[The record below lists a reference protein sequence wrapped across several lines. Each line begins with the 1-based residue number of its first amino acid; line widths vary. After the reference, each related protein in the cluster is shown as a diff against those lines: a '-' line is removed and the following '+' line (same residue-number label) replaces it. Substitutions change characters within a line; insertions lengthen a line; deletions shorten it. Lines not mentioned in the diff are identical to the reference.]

1 MTTTN
6 ILRPE
11 KTKDLRKY
19 GEYRYIKK
27 YDMLAITMPG
37 AGAGSVISVP
47 YDMDQDIL
55 VQFSASSVSSDML
68 NKLDEFPVYQ
78 VYIRNYM
85 KKHGKEILKK
95 YDLMPEFTTLDTE
108 VTLDNEVTLDTE
120 VTLDNEVTPDVSS
133 DEDLAELKFKEQLNL
148 NAILGIGLGEK
159 EEAKA

>member
-1 MTTTN
+1 MTTMN
-6 ILRPE
+6 LLKPE

-37 AGAGSVISVP
+37 VGSGSVISVP
-47 YDMDQDIL
+47 YDMDQDVL
-55 VQFSASSVSSDML
+55 VQFSASTVSADML

-85 KKHGKEILKK
+85 KKHGEEILKK
-95 YDLMPEFTTLDTE
+95 YDLMPEFTTLD
-108 VTLDNEVTLDTE
+108 NEVK
-120 VTLDNEVTPDVSS
+120 PDVSS
-133 DEDLAELKFKEQLNL
+133 DENLAELKFKEQLNL

>member
-6 ILRPE
+6 LLRPE

-27 YDMLAITMPG
+27 YDMLAIMMPG

-47 YDMDQDIL
+47 YDMDQDVL
-55 VQFSASSVSSDML
+55 VQFSTSTVSADML

-85 KKHGKEILKK
+85 KKHGEEILKK
-95 YDLMPEFTTLDTE
+95 YDLMPEFTTLDDE
-108 VTLDNEVTLDTE
+108 VTLDNA
-120 VTLDNEVTPDVSS
+120 VTPDVSS

-159 EEAKA
+159 RGG

>member
-1 MTTTN
+1 MTTMN
-6 ILRPE
+6 LLRPE

-37 AGAGSVISVP
+37 VGSGSVISVP
-47 YDMDQDIL
+47 YDMDQDVL
-55 VQFSASSVSSDML
+55 VQFSASTVSADML

-85 KKHGKEILKK
+85 KKHGEEILKK
-95 YDLMPEFTTLDTE
+95 YDLMPELT
-108 VTLDNEVTLDTE
+108 TLDTE

>member
-1 MTTTN
+1 MTTMN
-6 ILRPE
+6 LLKPE

-37 AGAGSVISVP
+37 VGSGSVISVP
-47 YDMDQDIL
+47 YDMDQDVL
-55 VQFSASSVSSDML
+55 VQFSASTVSADML

-85 KKHGKEILKK
+85 KKHGEEILKK
-95 YDLMPEFTTLDTE
+95 YDLMPEFTTLDNE
-108 VTLDNEVTLDTE
+108 VTLDNA
-120 VTLDNEVTPDVSS
+120 VTPDVSS

-159 EEAKA
+159 EEVKA

>member
-1 MTTTN
+1 MTTMN
-6 ILRPE
+6 LLRPE

-37 AGAGSVISVP
+37 VGSGSVISVP
-47 YDMDQDIL
+47 YDMDQDVL
-55 VQFSASSVSSDML
+55 VQFSTGTVSADML

-85 KKHGKEILKK
+85 KKHGEEILKK
-95 YDLMPEFTTLDTE
+95 YDLMPEFTTLD
-108 VTLDNEVTLDTE
+108 NEVK
-120 VTLDNEVTPDVSS
+120 PDVSS
-133 DEDLAELKFKEQLNL
+133 DEDLAEFKFKEQLNL

>member
-1 MTTTN
+1 MTTMN
-6 ILRPE
+6 LLRPE

-37 AGAGSVISVP
+37 VGSGSVISVP
-47 YDMDQDIL
+47 YDMDQDVL
-55 VQFSASSVSSDML
+55 VQFSASTVSADML

-85 KKHGKEILKK
+85 KKHGEEILKK
-95 YDLMPEFTTLDTE
+95 YDLMPEFTTLD
-108 VTLDNEVTLDTE
+108 NEVTL
-120 VTLDNEVTPDVSS
+120 DVSS

-148 NAILGIGLGEK
+148 NAISGIGLGEK

>member
-6 ILRPE
+6 LLRPE

-27 YDMLAITMPG
+27 HDMLAITMPG
-37 AGAGSVISVP
+37 VGSGSVISVP
-47 YDMDQDIL
+47 YDMDQDVL
-55 VQFSASSVSSDML
+55 VQFSASTVSADML

-85 KKHGKEILKK
+85 KKHGEEILKK
-95 YDLMPEFTTLDTE
+95 YDLMPEFTTLD
-108 VTLDNEVTLDTE
+108 NEVTL
-120 VTLDNEVTPDVSS
+120 DVSS

-148 NAILGIGLGEK
+148 NAISGIGLGEK

>member
-1 MTTTN
+1 MTTMN
-6 ILRPE
+6 LLRPE

-37 AGAGSVISVP
+37 AGSGSVISVP
-47 YDMDQDIL
+47 YDQDIL
-55 VQFSASSVSSDML
+55 VQFSTSTVSANML

-85 KKHGKEILKK
+85 KKYGEEILKK
-95 YDLMPEFTTLDTE
+95 YDLMPEFTTLDNE
-108 VTLDNEVTLDTE
+108 VTLDNA
-120 VTLDNEVTPDVSS
+120 VTPDANS

-159 EEAKA
+159 EEVKA

>member
-6 ILRPE
+6 LLRPE

-37 AGAGSVISVP
+37 VGAGSVISVP
-47 YDMDQDIL
+47 YDMDQDVL
-55 VQFSASSVSSDML
+55 VQFSASTVSADML

-78 VYIRNYM
+78 VYIRNYI
-85 KKHGKEILKK
+85 KKHGEEILKK
-95 YDLMPEFTTLDTE
+95 YDLMPEFTTLD
-108 VTLDNEVTLDTE
+108 
-120 VTLDNEVTPDVSS
+120 NEVTPDTNS

-159 EEAKA
+159 RGG

>member
-1 MTTTN
+1 MTTMN
-6 ILRPE
+6 LLKPE

-37 AGAGSVISVP
+37 VGSGSVISVP
-47 YDMDQDIL
+47 YDMDQDVL
-55 VQFSASSVSSDML
+55 VQFSANTVSADML

-85 KKHGKEILKK
+85 KKHGEEILKK
-95 YDLMPEFTTLDTE
+95 YDLMPEFTTLDNE
-108 VTLDNEVTLDTE
+108 VTLDNA
-120 VTLDNEVTPDVSS
+120 VTPDVSS

>member
-1 MTTTN
+1 MTTMN
-6 ILRPE
+6 LLKPE

-27 YDMLAITMPG
+27 YDMLAIMMPG
-37 AGAGSVISVP
+37 VGSGSVISVP

-55 VQFSASSVSSDML
+55 VQFSASTVSADML

-85 KKHGKEILKK
+85 KKHGEEILKK
-95 YDLMPEFTTLDTE
+95 YDLMPEFTTLD
-108 VTLDNEVTLDTE
+108 NEVK
-120 VTLDNEVTPDVSS
+120 PDVSS

>member
-1 MTTTN
+1 MTTMN
-6 ILRPE
+6 LLKPE

-37 AGAGSVISVP
+37 VGSGSVISVP
-47 YDMDQDIL
+47 YDMDQDVL
-55 VQFSASSVSSDML
+55 VQFSASTVSADML

-85 KKHGKEILKK
+85 KKHGEEILKK
-95 YDLMPEFTTLDTE
+95 YDLMPEFTTLD
-108 VTLDNEVTLDTE
+108 NEVK
-120 VTLDNEVTPDVSS
+120 PDVSS

-148 NAILGIGLGEK
+148 NAILGIGLDEK
-159 EEAKA
+159 KRGG

>member
-1 MTTTN
+1 MTTMN
-6 ILRPE
+6 LLKPE

-37 AGAGSVISVP
+37 VGSGSVISVP
-47 YDMDQDIL
+47 YDMDQDVL
-55 VQFSASSVSSDML
+55 VQFSASTVSADML

-85 KKHGKEILKK
+85 KKHGEEILKK
-95 YDLMPEFTTLDTE
+95 YDLMPEFTTLDA
-108 VTLDNEVTLDTE
+108 E

>member
-1 MTTTN
+1 MMMTN
-6 ILRPE
+6 LLRPE

-27 YDMLAITMPG
+27 YDMLAIMMPG

-55 VQFSASSVSSDML
+55 VQVSASSVSSDML

-85 KKHGKEILKK
+85 KKHGEEILKK

-108 VTLDNEVTLDTE
+108 VK
-120 VTLDNEVTPDVSS
+120 PDANS

-159 EEAKA
+159 EEVKA

>member
-1 MTTTN
+1 MTTMN
-6 ILRPE
+6 LLRPE

-37 AGAGSVISVP
+37 VGSGSVISVP

-55 VQFSASSVSSDML
+55 VQFSTSTVSADML

-85 KKHGKEILKK
+85 KKHGEEILKK
-95 YDLMPEFTTLDTE
+95 YDLMPEFTTLG
-108 VTLDNEVTLDTE
+108 NEVK
-120 VTLDNEVTPDVSS
+120 PDASS

-159 EEAKA
+159 RGG

>member
-1 MTTTN
+1 MTTMN
-6 ILRPE
+6 LLRPE

-37 AGAGSVISVP
+37 AGSGSVISVP
-47 YDMDQDIL
+47 YDQDIL
-55 VQFSASSVSSDML
+55 VQFSTSIVSANML

-85 KKHGKEILKK
+85 KKYGEEILKK
-95 YDLMPEFTTLDTE
+95 YDLMPEFTTLDNA
-108 VTLDNEVTLDTE
+108 VTLDAN
-120 VTLDNEVTPDVSS
+120 S

-159 EEAKA
+159 EEVKA

>member
-1 MTTTN
+1 MTTMN
-6 ILRPE
+6 LLKPE

-37 AGAGSVISVP
+37 VGSGSVISVP
-47 YDMDQDIL
+47 YDMDQDVL
-55 VQFSASSVSSDML
+55 VQFSASTVSADML

-85 KKHGKEILKK
+85 KKHGEEILKK
-95 YDLMPEFTTLDTE
+95 YDLMPEFTTLD
-108 VTLDNEVTLDTE
+108 NEVK
-120 VTLDNEVTPDVSS
+120 PDVSS

>member
-1 MTTTN
+1 MTTMN
-6 ILRPE
+6 LLRPE

-27 YDMLAITMPG
+27 YDMLAIMMPG
-37 AGAGSVISVP
+37 VGSGSVISVP
-47 YDMDQDIL
+47 YDMDQDVL
-55 VQFSASSVSSDML
+55 VQFSTSTVSADML

-85 KKHGKEILKK
+85 KKHGEAILKK
-95 YDLMPEFTTLDTE
+95 YDLMPEFTTLD
-108 VTLDNEVTLDTE
+108 NEVK
-120 VTLDNEVTPDVSS
+120 PDVNS

>member
-1 MTTTN
+1 MTTMN
-6 ILRPE
+6 LLRPE

-37 AGAGSVISVP
+37 VGSGSVISVP
-47 YDMDQDIL
+47 YDMDQDVL
-55 VQFSASSVSSDML
+55 VQFSASTVSADML

-85 KKHGKEILKK
+85 KKHGAEILKK
-95 YDLMPEFTTLDTE
+95 YDLMPEFTTLD
-108 VTLDNEVTLDTE
+108 NEVTL
-120 VTLDNEVTPDVSS
+120 DVSS

-159 EEAKA
+159 EEVKA

>member
-1 MTTTN
+1 MTTMN
-6 ILRPE
+6 LLKPE

-37 AGAGSVISVP
+37 AGSGSVISVP
-47 YDMDQDIL
+47 YDQDIL
-55 VQFSASSVSSDML
+55 VQFSTSTVSADML

-85 KKHGKEILKK
+85 KKYGEEILKK
-95 YDLMPEFTTLDTE
+95 YDLMPEFTTLDNA
-108 VTLDNEVTLDTE
+108 VTLDAN
-120 VTLDNEVTPDVSS
+120 S

-159 EEAKA
+159 EEGKA

>member
-1 MTTTN
+1 MTTMN
-6 ILRPE
+6 LLRPE

-37 AGAGSVISVP
+37 VGSGSVISVP
-47 YDMDQDIL
+47 YDMDQDVL
-55 VQFSASSVSSDML
+55 VQFSASTVSADML

-85 KKHGKEILKK
+85 KKHGEEILKK
-95 YDLMPEFTTLDTE
+95 YDLMPEFTTLD
-108 VTLDNEVTLDTE
+108 NEVK
-120 VTLDNEVTPDVSS
+120 PDVNS

>member
-1 MTTTN
+1 MTTMN
-6 ILRPE
+6 LLRPE

-37 AGAGSVISVP
+37 VGSGSVISVP
-47 YDMDQDIL
+47 YDMDQDVL
-55 VQFSASSVSSDML
+55 VQFSASTVSADML

-85 KKHGKEILKK
+85 KKHGEEILKK
-95 YDLMPEFTTLDTE
+95 YDLMPEFTTLDNE
-108 VTLDNEVTLDTE
+108 VTLDNA
-120 VTLDNEVTPDVSS
+120 VTPDVSS

-148 NAILGIGLGEK
+148 NAISGIGLGEK
-159 EEAKA
+159 EGAKA

>member
-1 MTTTN
+1 MTTMN
-6 ILRPE
+6 LLRPE

-37 AGAGSVISVP
+37 VGSGSVISVP
-47 YDMDQDIL
+47 YDMDQDVL
-55 VQFSASSVSSDML
+55 VQFSASTVSADML

-85 KKHGKEILKK
+85 KKHGEEILKK
-95 YDLMPEFTTLDTE
+95 YDLMPEFTTLD
-108 VTLDNEVTLDTE
+108 NEVK
-120 VTLDNEVTPDVSS
+120 PDVNS

-159 EEAKA
+159 RGG

>member
-6 ILRPE
+6 LLRPE

-37 AGAGSVISVP
+37 AGSGSVISVP
-47 YDMDQDIL
+47 YDQDIL
-55 VQFSASSVSSDML
+55 VQFSTSTVSADML

-85 KKHGKEILKK
+85 KKYGEEILKK
-95 YDLMPEFTTLDTE
+95 YDLMPEFTTLDNA
-108 VTLDNEVTLDTE
+108 VTLDAN
-120 VTLDNEVTPDVSS
+120 S

-159 EEAKA
+159 EEVKA

>member
-1 MTTTN
+1 MTTMN
-6 ILRPE
+6 LLKPE

-37 AGAGSVISVP
+37 VGSGSVISVP
-47 YDMDQDIL
+47 YDMDQDVL
-55 VQFSASSVSSDML
+55 VQFSASTVSADML

-85 KKHGKEILKK
+85 KKHGEEILKK
-95 YDLMPEFTTLDTE
+95 YDLMPEFTTLD
-108 VTLDNEVTLDTE
+108 NEVK
-120 VTLDNEVTPDVSS
+120 PDVSS

-148 NAILGIGLGEK
+148 NAISGIGLGEK

>member
-1 MTTTN
+1 MTTMN
-6 ILRPE
+6 LLRPE

-37 AGAGSVISVP
+37 VGSGSVISVP
-47 YDMDQDIL
+47 YDMDQDVL
-55 VQFSASSVSSDML
+55 VQFSASAVSADML

-85 KKHGKEILKK
+85 KKHGEEILKK
-95 YDLMPEFTTLDTE
+95 YDLMPEFTTLD
-108 VTLDNEVTLDTE
+108 NEVK
-120 VTLDNEVTPDVSS
+120 PDVSS
-133 DEDLAELKFKEQLNL
+133 DENLAELKFKEQLNL

-159 EEAKA
+159 EETKA

>member
-1 MTTTN
+1 MITMN
-6 ILRPE
+6 LLKPE

-37 AGAGSVISVP
+37 VGSGSVISVP
-47 YDMDQDIL
+47 YDMDQDVL
-55 VQFSASSVSSDML
+55 VQFSASTVSADML

-85 KKHGKEILKK
+85 KKHGEEILKK
-95 YDLMPEFTTLDTE
+95 YDLMPEFTTLD
-108 VTLDNEVTLDTE
+108 NEVK
-120 VTLDNEVTPDVSS
+120 PDVSS

-148 NAILGIGLGEK
+148 NAISGIGLGEK

>member
-1 MTTTN
+1 MTTMN
-6 ILRPE
+6 LLKPE

-37 AGAGSVISVP
+37 VGSGSVISVP
-47 YDMDQDIL
+47 YDMDQDVL
-55 VQFSASSVSSDML
+55 VQFSASTVSADML

-85 KKHGKEILKK
+85 KKHGEEILKK
-95 YDLMPEFTTLDTE
+95 YDLMPEFTTLD
-108 VTLDNEVTLDTE
+108 NEVR
-120 VTLDNEVTPDVSS
+120 PDVSS

-148 NAILGIGLGEK
+148 NAISGIGLGGK

>member
-1 MTTTN
+1 MTTMN
-6 ILRPE
+6 LLKSE

-37 AGAGSVISVP
+37 VGSGSVISVP
-47 YDMDQDIL
+47 YDMDQDVL
-55 VQFSASSVSSDML
+55 VQFSASTVSADML

-85 KKHGKEILKK
+85 KKHGEEILKK
-95 YDLMPEFTTLDTE
+95 YDLMPEFR
-108 VTLDNEVTLDTE
+108 
-120 VTLDNEVTPDVSS
+120 TLDNEVTPDVSS

-148 NAILGIGLGEK
+148 NAISGIGLGEK
-159 EEAKA
+159 EAAKA

>member
-6 ILRPE
+6 LLKPE

-37 AGAGSVISVP
+37 AGSGSVISVP
-47 YDMDQDIL
+47 YDQDIL
-55 VQFSASSVSSDML
+55 VQFSTSTVSADML

-85 KKHGKEILKK
+85 KKYGEEILKK
-95 YDLMPEFTTLDTE
+95 YDLMPEFTTLD
-108 VTLDNEVTLDTE
+108 
-120 VTLDNEVTPDVSS
+120 NEVTPDANS

-159 EEAKA
+159 EEVKA

>member
-1 MTTTN
+1 MTTMN
-6 ILRPE
+6 LLRPE

-37 AGAGSVISVP
+37 VGSGSVISVP
-47 YDMDQDIL
+47 YDMDQDVL
-55 VQFSASSVSSDML
+55 VQFSVSTVSADML

-85 KKHGKEILKK
+85 KKHGEEILKK
-95 YDLMPEFTTLDTE
+95 YDLMPEFTTLDDE
-108 VTLDNEVTLDTE
+108 VTLDNEVR
-120 VTLDNEVTPDVSS
+120 PDVSS

-148 NAILGIGLGEK
+148 NAISGIGLGEK

>member
-1 MTTTN
+1 MTTMN
-6 ILRPE
+6 LLRPE

-37 AGAGSVISVP
+37 VGSGSVISVP
-47 YDMDQDIL
+47 YDMNQDVL
-55 VQFSASSVSSDML
+55 VQFSASTVSADML

-78 VYIRNYM
+78 VYIRKYM

-95 YDLMPEFTTLDTE
+95 YDLMPEFTTLD
-108 VTLDNEVTLDTE
+108 NEVK
-120 VTLDNEVTPDVSS
+120 PDVSS

-148 NAILGIGLGEK
+148 NAISGIGLGEK

>member
-1 MTTTN
+1 MTTMN
-6 ILRPE
+6 LLKPE

-37 AGAGSVISVP
+37 VGSGSVISVP
-47 YDMDQDIL
+47 YDMDQDVL
-55 VQFSASSVSSDML
+55 VQFSASTVSADML
-68 NKLDEFPVYQ
+68 NKLDKFPVYQ

-85 KKHGKEILKK
+85 KKHGEEILKK
-95 YDLMPEFTTLDTE
+95 YDLMPEFTTLDNE
-108 VTLDNEVTLDTE
+108 VTLDNA
-120 VTLDNEVTPDVSS
+120 VTPDVSS

-148 NAILGIGLGEK
+148 NAISGIGLGEK

>member
-1 MTTTN
+1 MITMN
-6 ILRPE
+6 LLRPE

-37 AGAGSVISVP
+37 VGSGSVISVP
-47 YDMDQDIL
+47 YDMDQDVL
-55 VQFSASSVSSDML
+55 VQFSASTVSADML

-85 KKHGKEILKK
+85 KKHGEEILKK
-95 YDLMPEFTTLDTE
+95 YDLMPELT
-108 VTLDNEVTLDTE
+108 TLDNEVK
-120 VTLDNEVTPDVSS
+120 PDVSS

>member
-1 MTTTN
+1 MTTMN
-6 ILRPE
+6 LLKPE

-37 AGAGSVISVP
+37 VGSGSVISVP
-47 YDMDQDIL
+47 YDMDQDVL
-55 VQFSASSVSSDML
+55 VQFSASTVSADML

-85 KKHGKEILKK
+85 KKHGEEILKK
-95 YDLMPEFTTLDTE
+95 YDLMPEFTTLD
-108 VTLDNEVTLDTE
+108 
-120 VTLDNEVTPDVSS
+120 NEVTPDVSR

-148 NAILGIGLGEK
+148 NAISGIGLGEK

>member
-1 MTTTN
+1 MTTMN
-6 ILRPE
+6 LLRPE

-37 AGAGSVISVP
+37 AGSGSVISVP
-47 YDMDQDIL
+47 YDQDIL
-55 VQFSASSVSSDML
+55 VQFSTSTVSADML

-85 KKHGKEILKK
+85 KKYGEEILKK
-95 YDLMPEFTTLDTE
+95 YDLMPEFTTLDNA
-108 VTLDNEVTLDTE
+108 VTPDNEVTLDA
-120 VTLDNEVTPDVSS
+120 NS

-159 EEAKA
+159 EEVKA